1 LDAVFDHVAPS
12 PPSLQANDLQ
22 TASDFLGTDQVAA
35 CRSRTFLAG
44 LFPSFGGKDRA
55 FPERPSPTLTRANRV
70 DRATQLTIIE
80 NAITVGFFFQT
91 PLVTA
96 RPSVS
101 RFGLIGTFTAEL
113 RDGGNLF
120 IIHPNK
126 TRRAGAAI
134 AASRALKTQTVLVPG
149 IGHLKTLVEE
159 LKDHENTIKGKL
171 EMDAKVLVSDFRSF
185 RLS

>member
-1 LDAVFDHVAPS
+1 MNPRLYP
-12 PPSLQANDLQ
+12 LQADDLQ
-22 TASDFLGTDQVAA
+22 TASNFLGTDQVAA
-35 CRSRTFLAG
+35 SSSGAFLPG
-44 LFPSFGGKDRA
+44 LFPSFGCEDRA
-55 FPERPSPTLTRANRV
+55 FPEWPSPTLTGANRI
-70 DRATQLTIIE
+70 DRATEFTIIE
-80 NAITVGFFFQT
+80 DAITVGFFFQT

-101 RFGLIGTFTAEL
+101 RLGLIDTFAAEL
-113 RDGGNLF
+113 RNGGNLF

-126 TRRAGAAI
+126 TRRPGAAVTT
-134 AASRALKTQTVLVPG
+134 SRARKPQPVLIPG

-171 EMDAKVLVSDFRSF
+171 EIDAKGLVSDFPSF